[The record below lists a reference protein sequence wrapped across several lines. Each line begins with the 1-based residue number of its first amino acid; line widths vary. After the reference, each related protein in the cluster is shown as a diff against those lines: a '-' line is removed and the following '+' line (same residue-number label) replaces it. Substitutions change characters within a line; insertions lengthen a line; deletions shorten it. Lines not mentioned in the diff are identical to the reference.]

1 MQPSGQS
8 IGGKG
13 LESEKARDVRS
24 TNIIAARAVADVVR
38 TSLGPRGMDKMI
50 QDQRGRVLI
59 TNDGATILKQMSV
72 IHPTAKMLVEIS
84 AAQDIEAGDG
94 TTSVVVMAG
103 ALLKAS
109 QELLNRGIHPAAI
122 SDGFSVALEKAK
134 EIIEGMGTPV
144 DLNDREILI
153 QNCVTCLSSKVVSA
167 NSDVL
172 APMAVD
178 AVLKIIDKENDTNVD
193 LNNIKVSMKLGG
205 TVDDSELIDGLCF
218 TENQVS
224 HFAGGPTRITD
235 AKIGVIQFCMSA
247 PKTDLE
253 NNVVVNDYT
262 AMDRIL
268 KEEKKYIVNLVKKV
282 VTTGCN
288 VLLIQK
294 SILRDAVNDLA
305 LHFLAKKGIMVIKDI
320 DREDVSFICKTINAV
335 PVPHIDQFTKDKLGT
350 ASLVEEASAG
360 SDKKVVKV
368 TGCPVQNKT
377 VSILVRGSNQLVL
390 EEAERSLHDALC
402 VVRALVKKRFLV
414 PGGAAVEMEV
424 SQKLQAHSREIFGTD
439 SYCVR
444 QYGECLELI
453 PYTLAENAGLDPIS
467 FVTELRNKHIQG
479 NKFDG
484 LNIKRNKI
492 MNMLDDNVI
501 QPSLVSLSALT
512 LATECVRMILKI
524 DDIVMTR

>member
-109 QELLNRGIHPAAI
+109 QELLNKGIHPAAI

-224 HFAGGPTRITD
+224 HFAGGPTRVTD

-282 VTTGCN
+282 VATGCN

-320 DREDVSFICKTINAV
+320 DREDVNFICKTINAV

-350 ASLVEEASAG
+350 ATLVEEASAG